1 MHASC
6 EQRVKYSLEEHLQP
20 FAEPPT
26 VSRQLRLERRRE
38 VRYENAYPARVWGI
52 DIAQEAFAY
61 DCLLDNISASGLRL
75 SLPCDVQ
82 VFSEI
87 SLAIRLLNGP
97 HEGATAAIKGLVMRN
112 EPTSECKRGV
122 AVMITEYSFL

>member
-6 EQRVKYSLEEHLQP
+6 EQREKFALEQHLQP
-20 FAEPPT
+20 GADPSSM
-26 VSRQLRLERRRE
+26 SRFLRLERRRE
-38 VRYENAYPARVWGI
+38 ARYQYAYPARVWGI
-52 DIAQEAFAY
+52 DVDQEAFAY
-61 DCLLDNISASGLRL
+61 DCLLDNISPSGLRL
-75 SLPCDVQ
+75 SLPCAVQ

-97 HEGATAAIKGLVMRN
+97 HEGVTAAIKGLVMRE
-112 EPTSECKRGV
+112 EPSGGSERAV

>member
-6 EQRVKYSLEEHLQP
+6 EQRVKYALEEHLGP
-20 FAEPPT
+20 ATDPT
-26 VSRQLRLERRRE
+26 KHNRLLRLERRRE

-52 DIAQEAFAY
+52 DIAQEAFAF

-82 VFSEI
+82 IFSEI

-112 EPTSECKRGV
+112 EPTSQSKRGV